1 MPGLYLPDL
10 SNIITVLD
18 RYMEPSVRLARNKI
32 GGETTVRG
40 GIDNIEFFVFL
51 RPRRMSRGKQMD
63 RRLRNSRFRNPL
75 YCTVKNK
82 LTERVLHCGDL
93 LSHSPEPNSVRANSS
108 ILLM

>member
-40 GIDNIEFFVFL
+40 GIDNIEFFVFYAPDEC
-51 RPRRMSRGKQMD
+51 REGNRWI
-63 RRLRNSRFRNPL
+63 
-75 YCTVKNK
+75 
-82 LTERVLHCGDL
+82 GDSGIL
-93 LSHSPEPNSVRANSS
+93 ASGTPYIVR
-108 ILLM
+108 